1 MEEGNAQKE
10 VLVSLADCCT
20 VLQGKN
26 VDKKKTNEEAQGL
39 PVIVGAS
46 DLVCGALSPKRW
58 CSQPLSNPVYSEKG
72 DILVSVVGTIGKMA
86 VNTVGRAILSKHV
99 CALRIREGISR
110 QYLMAMVSRL
120 ILDAIPDPD
129 GEAVLGFQ
137 NKADVEM
144 LKQIRFTLPPLIIQE
159 WIVARLT
166 SVTSMI
172 LAYKGKKEDYLSYT
186 RIVELIEE
194 ERKEQRA
201 HMRRMSEQL
210 GRLADMLDNLPP
222 DADTLQMIADARSA
236 YSRLLK
242 IQ

>member
-1 MEEGNAQKE
+1 MEELNAQKE

-129 GEAVLGFQ
+129 GEALLGFQ

-159 WIVARLT
+159 WIVEGSHR
-166 SVTSMI
+166 S
-172 LAYKGKKEDYLSYT
+172 
-186 RIVELIEE
+186 
-194 ERKEQRA
+194 
-201 HMRRMSEQL
+201 
-210 GRLADMLDNLPP
+210 LP
-222 DADTLQMIADARSA
+222 
-236 YSRLLK
+236 
-242 IQ
+242 